1 MLKGKLSQLV
11 MASVLAGALLGA
23 SVVAAVAQGDLID
36 KVTGRYYKGKI
47 TEGAAAGT
55 DVMLFVTKAKADQ
68 VKIGSNKPAL
78 RDAVVVV
85 KADGAKLVQGDAQLP
100 PTTGGGR
107 GGTAPAA
114 ADVKFTIDSAANP
127 VTFTYSP
134 TAGTTFVGTQVPQ

>member
-1 MLKGKLSQLV
+1 MLKGKLSQLA

-36 KVTGRYYKGKI
+36 KVTGRYYRGKI
-47 TEGAAAGT
+47 TEGANAGT
-55 DVMLFVTKAKADQ
+55 DVMLFVSKAKADQ
-68 VKIGSNKPAL
+68 VKIGSNKPIV

-100 PTTGGGR
+100 PAAGGGGR

-114 ADVKFTIDSAANP
+114 ADVPRRGWLARW
-127 VTFTYSP
+127 
-134 TAGTTFVGTQVPQ
+134 AGCFAGC